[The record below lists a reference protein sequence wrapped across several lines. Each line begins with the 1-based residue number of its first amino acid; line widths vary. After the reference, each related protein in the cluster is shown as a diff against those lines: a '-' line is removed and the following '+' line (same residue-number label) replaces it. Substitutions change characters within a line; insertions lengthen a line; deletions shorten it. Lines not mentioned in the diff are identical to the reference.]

1 MAQLNY
7 TRLTTA
13 ALNTLNA
20 TTLGNL
26 QPYQI
31 KQVQE
36 YLNRVNWGNANSVA
50 GEGSQSDV
58 GSQPT
63 IAQIVTLMGS
73 NNP

>member
-1 MAQLNY
+1 MPTPY

-31 KQVQE
+31 NQVKE
-36 YLNRVNWGNANSVA
+36 FLDRVHWGSANGGS
-50 GEGSQSDV
+50 GEGSQSDG